1 MGLAAYQQTQTRTET
16 PRDLEY
22 RLFAQVTLAMMDLKA
37 VPKSDLARWIDI
49 LDWNRR
55 VWSFFSNDCLR
66 EGNQLPQALRASIV
80 SLAIWVGKYTSE
92 VMRGQGDIDDLID
105 INRTIM
111 QGLSSAAQP
120 QSAAA

>member
-37 VPKSDLARWIDI
+37 VPKGEFARWMDI

-55 VWSFFSNDCLR
+55 VWTFFSNDCLR
-66 EGNQLPQALRASIV
+66 DGNQLPHALRASII
-80 SLAIWVGKYTSE
+80 SLALWVGKYTSE
-92 VMRGQGDIDDLID
+92 VMRGDGDIDDLID

-111 QGLSSAAQP
+111 QGLTNGAAAQ
-120 QSAAA
+120 SNAA